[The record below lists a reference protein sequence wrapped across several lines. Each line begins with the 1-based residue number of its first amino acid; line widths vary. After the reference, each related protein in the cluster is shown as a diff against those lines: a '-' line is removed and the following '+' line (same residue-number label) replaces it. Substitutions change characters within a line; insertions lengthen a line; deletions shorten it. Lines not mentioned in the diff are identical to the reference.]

1 MLALLLFNLGGYLLL
16 FQYLIYQSDRSI
28 IQKINNNHYKSTDLV
43 EVKIPVHLNI
53 QDWTE
58 FEPISG
64 AVQLKDNSYNYA
76 ELKMTRDTI
85 YLMCIP
91 NTNKSR
97 LVTANII
104 YARQVS
110 DIPVNKKS
118 HLPLIKKS
126 ISESECNYTIT
137 LYKALIPAENSKAG
151 CNYAYSDIVKTTIDV
166 PGQPPESAVIFS

>member
-28 IQKINNNHYKSTDLV
+28 IQKINNNHYKSSDLV

-64 AVQLKDNSYNYA
+64 VVQLKDNNYNYA

-91 NTNKSR
+91 NANKSR
-97 LVTANII
+97 LVTAN
-104 YARQVS
+104 
-110 DIPVNKKS
+110 
-118 HLPLIKKS
+118 
-126 ISESECNYTIT
+126 
-137 LYKALIPAENSKAG
+137 
-151 CNYAYSDIVKTTIDV
+151 
-166 PGQPPESAVIFS
+166 